1 MLNKLYDVVIIG
13 GGVAGAF
20 AAYRLAQNTNAKICL
35 IEFGRPP
42 GKRRKQIEGWFGCFP
57 YSNARLYE
65 IDYNSVVN
73 ISGARITK
81 PIFRYVKNI
90 FGEFGPLELETTYY
104 PKTAAIN
111 RAKKLNLKIQKNEYC
126 QWKPENIH
134 SLSRYMAEFIEG
146 KGNVDFSFDNT
157 VLNVVKKDNVFVVQT
172 EQGEVIAKN
181 ALFCVG
187 RSGWRFANKIYK
199 SFNIIKTD
207 DYSYFGFRAEM
218 PSSYLKEWN
227 KSHCSLISKN
237 LIIGPLSW
245 KGTVIPED
253 HDDLVISS
261 WRSNEDRWKTERV
274 AFSVLVRERFKS
286 NGLFQTERLG
296 KLAYVL
302 SDNRVGRGKI
312 KELIKGSFEIL
323 LVPEYEIIKEKIKIL
338 DKVFTSFIEKASFN
352 IPDIRTDIPNIKI
365 NKDFSTDVNG
375 MFIAG
380 ESAGI
385 QGIYA
390 AAISGCIAA
399 DGICNNI
406 WRRKNV

>member
-1 MLNKLYDVVIIG
+1 MSNKLYDVVIVG

-20 AAYRLAQNTNAKICL
+20 AAYRLSQNTNAKICL
-35 IEFGRPP
+35 VEFGRPP

-57 YSNARLYE
+57 YSNARLYTN
-65 IDYNSVVN
+65 DYNSISI

-81 PIFRYVKNI
+81 PIFRYIKNI
-90 FGEFGPLELETTYY
+90 FGEFGPLDLETTHY
-104 PKTAAIN
+104 PKATAIS
-111 RAKKLNLKIQKNEYC
+111 RSKKLNFKIQKNEYC

-134 SLSRYMAEFIEG
+134 NLSKHMADFILE
-146 KGNVDFSFDNT
+146 KGRLDFSFDNT
-157 VLNVVKKDNVFVVQT
+157 VLDVIKEDKLFTVKT
-172 EQGEVIAKN
+172 EQGNITGKN
-181 ALFCVG
+181 ILFCVG

-199 SFNIIKTD
+199 SFNIINSD
-207 DYSYFGFRAEM
+207 DYAYFGFRAEM

-237 LIIGPLSW
+237 LKIGPLSW

-261 WRSNEDRWKTERV
+261 WRSNEDRWKSEKV
-274 AFSVLVRERFKS
+274 AFSVLIKEKFKD

-302 SDNRVGRGKI
+302 SDNRIGRGKV
-312 KELIKGSFEIL
+312 KELIKDSEIL
-323 LVPEYEIIKEKIKIL
+323 LIPEYNIIKEKVKLLEKI
-338 DKVFTSFIEKASFN
+338 FPFFIEKASFN
-352 IPDIRTDIPNIKI
+352 IPDIKTDIPNINI
-365 NKDFSTDVNG
+365 NKEFGTDIPG
-375 MFIAG
+375 MFVAG

-399 DGICNNI
+399 DGIKG
-406 WRRKNV
+406 RL